1 MSLTPPLLEIESLTK
16 GFTIGGNFRPILNG
30 IDLTIDAGQCVAL
43 LGDSGSG
50 KSTLLN
56 VISGIDSPDGGDIRF
71 RGDSI
76 VRMTERERTLYRRC
90 HIGFVYQF
98 FNLIPTLT
106 VTENALLPLELTG
119 QLTATRRAAAIAQL
133 CDLGLDRHLDS
144 FTDSLSGGE
153 QQRVAL
159 VRALVHGPS
168 LILADEP
175 TGNLDRTTGDK
186 VLSLLLELVR
196 RGHHTL
202 ILVTHS
208 TSHAKVADRMISLV
222 DGELATAG

>member
-1 MSLTPPLLEIESLTK
+1 MSPKPLIEIESLTK
-16 GFTIGGNFRPILNG
+16 GFTIGASFRPILSG
-30 IDLTIDAGQCVAL
+30 LDLIIEEGQCVAL

-56 VISGIDSPDGGDIRF
+56 LISGIDSPDGGDIRF

-76 VRMTERERTLYRRC
+76 VRMSERERTLYRRR
-90 HIGFVYQF
+90 HVGFVYQF

-106 VTENALLPLELTG
+106 VTENVLLPLELTG
-119 QLTATRRAAAIAQL
+119 QLDSTRRAAAIAQL
-133 CDLGLDRHLDS
+133 CDLGLDQHLDS

-159 VRALVHGPS
+159 VRALAHGPS

-175 TGNLDRTTGDK
+175 TGNLDRSTGDK
-186 VLSLLLELVR
+186 VLALLLELVR
-196 RGHHTL
+196 RGQHTL
-202 ILVTHS
+202 LLVTHS
-208 TSHAKVADRMISLV
+208 ATHAKVADRVISLV
-222 DGELATAG
+222 DGEIATTG